1 MSKFQQIKSKTGR
14 IYYYKPDRYKDRTP
28 IVEAKCPGCGKIHKV
43 KLDWTGN
50 GIPRIYCEKC
60 LIKITYDEAYFM

>member
-1 MSKFQQIKSKTGR
+1 MSEFQPIRSKSGK
-14 IYYYKPDRYKDRTP
+14 IYYYKPDRYKLKTP
-28 IVEAKCPGCGKIHKV
+28 TINAKCPGCGKIHKV

>member
-1 MSKFQQIKSKTGR
+1 MSEFQLIRSKSGK